1 MKVPIYFD
9 KRQRHIEYDKRQL
22 LENESVSVLKEKLL
36 VGNAVCYF
44 ERECSNPIYRIGIVK
59 SFWKRRGTD
68 FVVITDICSDLSTF
82 DISVELL
89 EYNFIVGLDMDTIY
103 NFRVEEIEKDVDE
116 LKKELKCV
124 KYKLRAMKKLSHFI
138 KRRFKNLVDSL
149 QNEQH
154 IPNQNQN

>member
-1 MKVPIYFD
+1 MKIPIYFD
-9 KRQRHIEYDKRQL
+9 KKQQLIEYNKRQL
-22 LENESVSVLKEKLL
+22 LKNESVSVLKENLL

-68 FVVITDICSDLSTF
+68 FVVINEICSDLSTF

-103 NFRVEEIEKDVDE
+103 YTNVAENITKKIED
-116 LKKELKCV
+116 LKKELKTV
-124 KYKLRAMKKLSHFI
+124 RKKLRDLKKSSHLNKKRFKD
-138 KRRFKNLVDSL
+138 KRRFKDFG
-149 QNEQH
+149 
-154 IPNQNQN
+154 